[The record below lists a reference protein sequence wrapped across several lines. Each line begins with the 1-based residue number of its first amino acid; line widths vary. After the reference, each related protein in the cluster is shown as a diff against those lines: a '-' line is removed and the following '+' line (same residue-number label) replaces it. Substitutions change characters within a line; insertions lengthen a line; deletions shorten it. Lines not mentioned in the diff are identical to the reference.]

1 MPRNLPG
8 KRLFTVTPK
17 LEVEL
22 VQSLAGIEPD
32 DWNAL
37 GEADYPFTRHAFLYA
52 LEQHHCLLEYGW
64 QPVFFLLYR
73 EQKLIAAAPSYIKTN
88 SYGELVFD
96 HSWAQAYQ
104 QSGRHYY
111 PKLVTAIPYTPAS
124 GPRLLVHRE
133 LTDKNDVIALQSQ
146 LIRVIKQFCTTQD
159 LSGWHLLFERET
171 TAKSLQQEQLVYRY
185 DCQYHWHNR
194 DYASFDDFLAAL
206 SSRKRKNIRKERASV
221 ANEDI
226 SIERHHG
233 DELSSQEWRR
243 VHELYA
249 GIFDRKYG
257 TPTLSADFFEAIG
270 SALKQQ
276 VMVVL
281 ARRQQHIVAV
291 SLFFSSDST
300 LYGRVWGCDEFYNHL
315 HFECCYYQ
323 GIEHCIEQGLQ
334 HFDPGAQGEHKISRG
349 FLPTRTCSA
358 HWLVDSQFQ
367 QMIHRFLQQEEQYIH
382 DYCEELTKRSPYRN
396 EDAE

>member
-1 MPRNLPG
+1 M
-8 KRLFTVTPK
+8 TAQ

-22 VQSLAGIEPD
+22 CQSLAGIDPQHWD
-32 DWNAL
+32 AL
-37 GEADYPFTRHAFLYA
+37 GEADYPFTRHAFLNA

-64 QPVFFLLYR
+64 QAVYILLYR
-73 EQKLIAAAPSYIKTN
+73 QQRLIAAAPCYIKSN

-104 QSGRHYY
+104 QSGRPYY
-111 PKLVTAIPYTPAS
+111 PKLVTAIPYTPAT
-124 GPRLLVHRE
+124 GPRLLVHRDIIDAAE
-133 LTDKNDVIALQSQ
+133 VIALQSQ
-146 LIRVIKQFCTTQD
+146 LIRVIKQFCRTHD
-159 LSGWHLLFERET
+159 LSGWHLLFEREAT
-171 TAKSLQQEQLVYRY
+171 SKALQQEQLVYRY
-185 DCQYHWHNR
+185 DCQYHWHNHN
-194 DYASFDDFLAAL
+194 YQCFDDFLAAL

-226 SIERHHG
+226 TIERRYG
-233 DELSSQEWRR
+233 DQLSTQEWQR
-243 VHELYA
+243 VHQLYA

-257 TPTLSADFFEAIG
+257 TPTLSAGFFEAVG
-270 SALKQQ
+270 NALKQQ

-281 ARRQQHIVAV
+281 ARRDQHIVAI

-300 LYGRVWGCDEFYNHL
+300 LYGRLWGCDEFYNHL

-358 HWLVDSQFQ
+358 HWLVDSDFQ
-367 QMIHRFLQQEEQYIH
+367 QMVQRFLQQEEKYIN
-382 DYCEELTKRSPYRN
+382 DYCLELGKRSPYRN
-396 EDAE
+396 EEAK